1 MRPTPKKEKAMRR
14 LLIRIAF
21 ILAPYNDFL
30 RFDERISRRAWNIR
44 NFAYFCSSNDKSR
57 ASKQAVGG
65 KNGGKRF
72 SAHQFFERKTLENRR
87 QDPLSPLRGFDKN
100 PMIPVSSTLTGIFVF
115 RGRTSTP
122 PCGSSSAGNS
132 VASPSAPDS
141 ATDRRFLFADSLHF
155 ACSDF
160 AHGGV
165 TLQPVNTWSI

>member
-87 QDPLSPLRGFDKN
+87 QDPLSPQGTLRKVAKN
-100 PMIPVSSTLTGIFVF
+100 PVNHAFTGFLFLAKVLKKASES
-115 RGRTSTP
+115 RL
-122 PCGSSSAGNS
+122 S
-132 VASPSAPDS
+132 VAYSVYLFSARKKVHRI
-141 ATDRRFLFADSLHF
+141 ARNRLVCTY
-155 ACSDF
+155 
-160 AHGGV
+160 
-165 TLQPVNTWSI
+165 LQRYSS